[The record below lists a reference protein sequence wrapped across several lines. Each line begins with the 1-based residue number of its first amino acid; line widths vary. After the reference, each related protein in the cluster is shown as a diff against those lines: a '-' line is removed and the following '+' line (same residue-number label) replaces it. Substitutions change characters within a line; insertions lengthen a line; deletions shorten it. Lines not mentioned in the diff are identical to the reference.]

1 MQAKLL
7 ITRLERLSV
16 DSVWAH
22 RASGIRGSLL
32 RCLEE
37 LDTGYSKKTTGYLDD
52 LLNQGYF
59 ILEQA
64 VKTQY
69 KNG

>member
-37 LDTGYSKKTTGYLDD
+37 LDAGYSKKITGYLDD

>member
-7 ITRLERLSV
+7 SARLERLSV

-37 LDTGYSKKTTGYLDD
+37 FDTEYSKKPYRNLDD

-59 ILEQA
+59 VLEQA
-64 VKTQY
+64 IKTQY